1 MGVTLYSSQSREV
14 TTLENVFL
22 RGRND
27 GYEIEIP
34 ADRNFTDSLTD
45 LQALLKKVRAE
56 DTSTTEISFKVR
68 TGRRILTADQ
78 RQALYDLVAQFT
90 NFKILEVTADVM
102 DQQTVATLL
111 RSKQVHLVPNTIR
124 SGQEASYDGDVVLLG
139 SVHQGATLK
148 ASRNIYV
155 VGTAQGILH
164 AGYPDNA
171 EAIIAGNLQQAAQLR
186 IADLVEIVADDQ
198 SITRAQFAYIDDLH
212 KLITAKLTEL
222 PKLKPKLYQQLE
234 EQ

>member
-1 MGVTLYSSQSREV
+1 M
-14 TTLENVFL
+14 ENVFL

-34 ADRNFTDSLTD
+34 ADRNFADSLTD
-45 LQALLKKVRAE
+45 LQTLLKKVRTE
-56 DTSTTEISFKVR
+56 DASSDEIGFKVR

-78 RQALYDLVAQFT
+78 RKKLYDLAADFS
-90 NFKILEVTADVM
+90 NFKILEITADVM

-155 VGTAQGILH
+155 VGPAQGILH

-171 EAIIAGNLQQAAQLR
+171 DAIIAGNLQEAAQLR
-186 IADLVEIVADDQ
+186 IADLVEIVADDAT
-198 SITRAQFAYIDDLH
+198 ITRAQFAYIDDLH
-212 KLITAKLTEL
+212 KLMTAKLTEL
-222 PKLKPKLYQQLE
+222 QKVKPKLYQQLE